1 MTHSVTA
8 DGDMESDSWETAL
21 PESDGLMKFATTLP
35 CTSPLGFGIKDC
47 AAAQKFIDL
56 SLKDFTVQR

>member
-1 MTHSVTA
+1 MTQSVTA
-8 DGDMESDSWETAL
+8 DGDMESYKLATAL
-21 PESDGLMKFATTLP
+21 SDSDGLMKFATRLP